1 MNNEFDFDK
10 IGKRMPYDT
19 PDGFFDKLEDDIW
32 NKVKDD
38 YLEKE
43 NNEKASEGK
52 ASLGKVSQSQASE
65 GKVAKPRK
73 PAKLRLLIRSVIAV
87 AAAVAIG
94 FIINLSFFK
103 PSPTTLN
110 DVDQAFSQLTTAD
123 QTYLMNV
130 YQDDVFI
137 NE

>member
-1 MNNEFDFDK
+1 MNKEFDFDK

-43 NNEKASEGK
+43 SNEKNSEGK
-52 ASLGKVSQSQASE
+52 LSQSIASE
-65 GKVAKPRK
+65 GKVAKPHK
-73 PAKLRLLIRSVIAV
+73 PAKLRFLIRSVIAV

-103 PSPTTLN
+103 PSPTTIN
-110 DVDQAFSQLTTAD
+110 DVDQAFSQLTVAD
-123 QTYLMNV
+123 QAYLMSV
-130 YQDDVFI
+130 YQDDVFM